1 MNSILVTG
9 SSGFIGKKVLEK
21 LPKLGVIT
29 DYDNSIRVNL
39 ENIEEVMKI
48 NSVDTVIHLAGKTPK
63 KELKWNDYFNNNI
76 SSTLNILEYCVKKN
90 VKKLIYV
97 SNYIYGNP
105 KYSPI
110 DENHPINPHNAYSES
125 KYLAERLCKFYCD
138 KTNLNLI
145 ILRPFNI
152 YGESM
157 NKGFLLSNLINSV
170 KTNQKVTIINKDSRR
185 DLLHVD
191 DFVDA
196 CILSLEY
203 SALPFWVFNVGSE
216 YSVSVREVIETAIRA
231 LGTHVNWRSAG
242 KNRKNEIP
250 DTIADCS
257 AIKRAL
263 NWRPRMSFEEGIQLL
278 LETEKHSYGNFSI
291 HQKH

>member
-9 SSGFIGKKVLEK
+9 SSGFIGRKVLEK

-29 DYDNSIRVNL
+29 DYNNSMRINL
-39 ENIEEVMKI
+39 QNIDEVMKI
-48 NSVDTVIHLAGKTPK
+48 DSADIVIHLGGKTPK

-90 VKKLIYV
+90 IKKLIYV

-157 NKGFLLSNLINSV
+157 NRGFLLSNLINSV
-170 KTNQKVTIINKDSRR
+170 KTKQKVTIINKDSKR

-191 DFVDA
+191 DFVDL
-196 CILSLEY
+196 ILKIKDYNCKFEI
-203 SALPFWVFNVGSE
+203 FNVGTGISF
-216 YSVSVREVIETAIRA
+216 SF
-231 LGTHVNWRSAG
+231 
-242 KNRKNEIP
+242 NEITEKIEKITLKKLNLEYLE
-250 DTIADCS
+250 DKKTFMEDIKADIS
-257 AIKRAL
+257 KIEEAVDWK
-263 NWRPRMSFEEGIQLL
+263 PRIGIEEGLKRML
-278 LETEKHSYGNFSI
+278 KSN
-291 HQKH
+291 

>member
-9 SSGFIGKKVLEK
+9 SSGFIGRKVVER

-48 NSVDTVIHLAGKTPK
+48 NSADTVIHLAGKTPK
-63 KELKWNDYFNNNI
+63 KELKWNDYFSNNI
-76 SSTLNILEYCVKKN
+76 SSTSNILEYCVKKN

-125 KYLAERLCKFYCD
+125 KYLAERLCKFYCH

-157 NKGFLLSNLINSV
+157 NEGFLLSNLINSV
-170 KTNQKVTIINKDSRR
+170 KTNEKVTIINKDSRR

-191 DFVDA
+191 DFVDL
-196 CILSLEY
+196 ILKIKDYNCKFEI
-203 SALPFWVFNVGSE
+203 FNVGTGIS
-216 YSVSVREVIETAIRA
+216 SSF
-231 LGTHVNWRSAG
+231 
-242 KNRKNEIP
+242 NEIIEKIEKITLKKL
-250 DTIADCS
+250 DLEYLEDKKIFIEDIKADITK
-257 AIKRAL
+257 IKEKL
-263 NWRPRMSFEEGIQLL
+263 DWKPRVGIEEGLQRML
-278 LETEKHSYGNFSI
+278 KSN
-291 HQKH
+291 

>member
-9 SSGFIGKKVLEK
+9 SSGFIGRKVLEK

-29 DYDNSIRVNL
+29 DYDNSMRVNL
-39 ENIEEVMKI
+39 QNIDEVMKI
-48 NSVDTVIHLAGKTPK
+48 DSVDIVIHLGGKTPK

-76 SSTLNILEYCVKKN
+76 STTLNILEYCIKKN

-157 NKGFLLSNLINSV
+157 NEDFLLSNLINSV
-170 KTNQKVTIINKDSRR
+170 KTDQKVTIINKDSRR
-185 DLLHVD
+185 DFLHVD
-191 DFVDA
+191 DFVDL
-196 CILSLEY
+196 ILKIKDYNCKFEI
-203 SALPFWVFNVGSE
+203 FNVGTGISF
-216 YSVSVREVIETAIRA
+216 SF
-231 LGTHVNWRSAG
+231 
-242 KNRKNEIP
+242 NEIIEKIEKITLKKLNLEYLE
-250 DTIADCS
+250 DEKIFIEDIKADITK
-257 AIKRAL
+257 IKEKL
-263 NWRPRMSFEEGIQLL
+263 DWKPRIGIEEGLKKML
-278 LETEKHSYGNFSI
+278 KTN
-291 HQKH
+291 

>member
-9 SSGFIGKKVLEK
+9 SSGFIGRKVVEK

-48 NSVDTVIHLAGKTPK
+48 NSADTVIHLAGKTPK
-63 KELKWNDYFNNNI
+63 KELKWNDYFSNNI

-157 NKGFLLSNLINSV
+157 NEGFLLSNLINSV
-170 KTNQKVTIINKDSRR
+170 KTNEKVTIINKDSRR

-191 DFVDA
+191 DFVDLVLKIKDYN
-196 CILSLEY
+196 CKFEI
-203 SALPFWVFNVGSE
+203 FNVGTGIS
-216 YSVSVREVIETAIRA
+216 SSF
-231 LGTHVNWRSAG
+231 
-242 KNRKNEIP
+242 NEIIEKIEKITLKKL
-250 DTIADCS
+250 DLEYLEDKKIFIEDIKADITK
-257 AIKRAL
+257 IKEKL
-263 NWRPRMSFEEGIQLL
+263 DWKPRIGIEEGLKRML
-278 LETEKHSYGNFSI
+278 KSN
-291 HQKH
+291 

>member
-9 SSGFIGKKVLEK
+9 SSGFIGRKVVER

-48 NSVDTVIHLAGKTPK
+48 NSADTVIHLAGKTPK
-63 KELKWNDYFNNNI
+63 KELKWNDYFSNNI
-76 SSTLNILEYCVKKN
+76 SSTSNILEYCVKKN

-157 NKGFLLSNLINSV
+157 NEGFLLSNLINSV
-170 KTNQKVTIINKDSRR
+170 KTNEKVTIINKDSRR

-191 DFVDA
+191 DFVDL
-196 CILSLEY
+196 ILKIKDYNCKFEI
-203 SALPFWVFNVGSE
+203 FNVGTGIS
-216 YSVSVREVIETAIRA
+216 SSF
-231 LGTHVNWRSAG
+231 
-242 KNRKNEIP
+242 NEIIEKIEKITLKKL
-250 DTIADCS
+250 DLEYLEDKKIFIEDIKADITK
-257 AIKRAL
+257 IKEKL
-263 NWRPRMSFEEGIQLL
+263 DWKPRVGIEEGLQRML
-278 LETEKHSYGNFSI
+278 KSN
-291 HQKH
+291 

>member
-191 DFVDA
+191 DFVDL
-196 CILSLEY
+196 ILKIKDYNCKFEI
-203 SALPFWVFNVGSE
+203 FNVGTGISF
-216 YSVSVREVIETAIRA
+216 SF
-231 LGTHVNWRSAG
+231 
-242 KNRKNEIP
+242 NEITEKIEKITLKKLNLEYLE
-250 DTIADCS
+250 DKKIFIEDIKADITK
-257 AIKRAL
+257 IKEKL
-263 NWRPRMSFEEGIQLL
+263 DWKPRIGIEEGLKTML
-278 LETEKHSYGNFSI
+278 KSN
-291 HQKH
+291 

>member
-9 SSGFIGKKVLEK
+9 SSGFIGRKVVEK

-48 NSVDTVIHLAGKTPK
+48 NSADTVIHLAGKTPK
-63 KELKWNDYFNNNI
+63 KELKWNDYFSNNI
-76 SSTLNILEYCVKKN
+76 SSTSNILEYCVKKN

-157 NKGFLLSNLINSV
+157 NEGFLLSNLINSV
-170 KTNQKVTIINKDSRR
+170 KTNEKVTIINKDSRR

-191 DFVDA
+191 DFVDL
-196 CILSLEY
+196 ILKIKDYNCKFEI
-203 SALPFWVFNVGSE
+203 FNVGTGIS
-216 YSVSVREVIETAIRA
+216 SSF
-231 LGTHVNWRSAG
+231 
-242 KNRKNEIP
+242 NEIIEKIEKITLKKL
-250 DTIADCS
+250 DLEYLEDKKIFIEDIKADITK
-257 AIKRAL
+257 IKEKL
-263 NWRPRMSFEEGIQLL
+263 DWKPRVGIEEGLQRML
-278 LETEKHSYGNFSI
+278 KSN
-291 HQKH
+291 

>member
-9 SSGFIGKKVLEK
+9 SSGFIGRKVLEK

-29 DYDNSIRVNL
+29 DYDNSMRVNL
-39 ENIEEVMKI
+39 QNIDEVMKI
-48 NSVDTVIHLAGKTPK
+48 DSVDIVIHLGGKTPK

-76 SSTLNILEYCVKKN
+76 SSTLNILEYCIKKN

-157 NKGFLLSNLINSV
+157 NEGFLLSNLINSV
-170 KTNQKVTIINKDSRR
+170 KTDQKVTVINKDSRR

-191 DFVDA
+191 DFVDL
-196 CILSLEY
+196 ILKIIDYNCKFEI
-203 SALPFWVFNVGSE
+203 FNVGTGISF
-216 YSVSVREVIETAIRA
+216 SF
-231 LGTHVNWRSAG
+231 
-242 KNRKNEIP
+242 NEIIEKIENVTLKKLNLEYLE
-250 DTIADCS
+250 DKKIFIEDIKADITK
-257 AIKRAL
+257 IKEKL
-263 NWRPRMSFEEGIQLL
+263 DWKPKIGIEEGLKRML
-278 LETEKHSYGNFSI
+278 KNN
-291 HQKH
+291 

>member
-9 SSGFIGKKVLEK
+9 SSGFIGRKVLEK

-29 DYDNSIRVNL
+29 DYNNSMRINL
-39 ENIEEVMKI
+39 QNIDEVMKI
-48 NSVDTVIHLAGKTPK
+48 DSADIVIHLAGKTPK

-90 VKKLIYV
+90 IKKLIYV

-157 NKGFLLSNLINSV
+157 NRGFLLSNLINSV
-170 KTNQKVTIINKDSRR
+170 KTKQKVTIINKDSKR

-191 DFVDA
+191 DFVDL
-196 CILSLEY
+196 ILKIKDYNCKFEI
-203 SALPFWVFNVGSE
+203 FNVGTGISF
-216 YSVSVREVIETAIRA
+216 SF
-231 LGTHVNWRSAG
+231 
-242 KNRKNEIP
+242 NEITEKIEKITLKKLNLEYLE
-250 DTIADCS
+250 DKKTFMEDIKADIS
-257 AIKRAL
+257 KIEEAVDWK
-263 NWRPRMSFEEGIQLL
+263 PRIGIEEGLKRML
-278 LETEKHSYGNFSI
+278 KSN
-291 HQKH
+291 

>member
-9 SSGFIGKKVLEK
+9 SSGFIGRKVVEK

-48 NSVDTVIHLAGKTPK
+48 NSADTVIHLAGKTPK
-63 KELKWNDYFNNNI
+63 KELKWNDYFSNNI

-157 NKGFLLSNLINSV
+157 NEGFLLSNLINSV
-170 KTNQKVTIINKDSRR
+170 KTNEKLTIINKDSRR

-191 DFVDA
+191 DFVDL
-196 CILSLEY
+196 ILKIKDYNCKFEI
-203 SALPFWVFNVGSE
+203 FNVGTGIS
-216 YSVSVREVIETAIRA
+216 SSF
-231 LGTHVNWRSAG
+231 
-242 KNRKNEIP
+242 NEIIEKIEKITLKKL
-250 DTIADCS
+250 DLEYLEDKKIFIEDIKADITK
-257 AIKRAL
+257 IKEKL
-263 NWRPRMSFEEGIQLL
+263 DWKPRVGIEEGLQRML
-278 LETEKHSYGNFSI
+278 KSN
-291 HQKH
+291 

>member
-9 SSGFIGKKVLEK
+9 SSGFIGRKVLEK
-21 LPKLGVIT
+21 LPKLEVIT
-29 DYDNSIRVNL
+29 DYDNSIRIDL
-39 ENIEEVMKI
+39 QNINEVMKI
-48 NSVDTVIHLAGKTPK
+48 NSADIVIHLAGKTPAN
-63 KELKWNDYFNNNI
+63 KELKWNDYFNSNI

-90 VKKLIYV
+90 IKKLIYV

-157 NKGFLLSNLINSV
+157 NRGFLLSNLINSV
-170 KTNQKVTIINKDSRR
+170 KTKQKVTIINKDSKR

-191 DFVDA
+191 DFVDL
-196 CILSLEY
+196 ILKIKDYNCKFEI
-203 SALPFWVFNVGSE
+203 FNVGTGISC
-216 YSVSVREVIETAIRA
+216 SF
-231 LGTHVNWRSAG
+231 
-242 KNRKNEIP
+242 NEIIEKIEKITSKKLNLEYLE
-250 DTIADCS
+250 DKKIFMDDIKADIS
-257 AIKRAL
+257 KIKEKL
-263 NWRPRMSFEEGIQLL
+263 DWKPRIGIDEGLKRML
-278 LETEKHSYGNFSI
+278 KNY
-291 HQKH
+291 

>member
-9 SSGFIGKKVLEK
+9 SSGFIGRKVVEK

-76 SSTLNILEYCVKKN
+76 SSTLNILEYCIIKN

-110 DENHPINPHNAYSES
+110 DEIHPINPHNSYSES
-125 KYLAERLCKFYCD
+125 KYLGERLCKFYCD
-138 KTNLNLI
+138 KMNINLI

-157 NKGFLLSNLINSV
+157 NKNFLLSNLINSI
-170 KTNQKVTIINKDSRR
+170 KTDQKMTIVNKDSRR
-185 DLLHVD
+185 DFLHVD
-191 DFVDA
+191 DFVDL
-196 CILSLEY
+196 ILKIKDYNCKFEI
-203 SALPFWVFNVGSE
+203 FNVGTGIS
-216 YSVSVREVIETAIRA
+216 SSF
-231 LGTHVNWRSAG
+231 
-242 KNRKNEIP
+242 NEITEKIEKITLKKL
-250 DTIADCS
+250 DLEYLEDKKIFIEDIKADITK
-257 AIKRAL
+257 IKEKL
-263 NWRPRMSFEEGIQLL
+263 DWKPRIGIEEGLKTML
-278 LETEKHSYGNFSI
+278 KSN
-291 HQKH
+291 

>member
-9 SSGFIGKKVLEK
+9 SSGFIGRKVLEK

-29 DYDNSIRVNL
+29 DYDNSMRVNL
-39 ENIEEVMKI
+39 QNIDEVMKI
-48 NSVDTVIHLAGKTPK
+48 DSVDIVIHLGGKTPK

-76 SSTLNILEYCVKKN
+76 STTLNILEYCIKKN

-157 NKGFLLSNLINSV
+157 NEDFLLSNLINSV
-170 KTNQKVTIINKDSRR
+170 KTDQKVTIINKDSRR
-185 DLLHVD
+185 DFLHVD
-191 DFVDA
+191 DFVDL
-196 CILSLEY
+196 ILKIIDYNCKFEI
-203 SALPFWVFNVGSE
+203 FNVGTGISF
-216 YSVSVREVIETAIRA
+216 SF
-231 LGTHVNWRSAG
+231 
-242 KNRKNEIP
+242 NEIIEKIEKITLKKLNLEYLE
-250 DTIADCS
+250 DEKIFIEDIKADITK
-257 AIKRAL
+257 IKEKL
-263 NWRPRMSFEEGIQLL
+263 DWKPRIGIEEGLKKML
-278 LETEKHSYGNFSI
+278 KTN
-291 HQKH
+291 

>member
-9 SSGFIGKKVLEK
+9 SSGFIGRKVVEK

-48 NSVDTVIHLAGKTPK
+48 NSADTVIHLAGKTPK
-63 KELKWNDYFNNNI
+63 KELKWNDYFSNNI
-76 SSTLNILEYCVKKN
+76 SSTSNILEYCVKKN

-110 DENHPINPHNAYSES
+110 DEIHPINPHNAYSES

-157 NKGFLLSNLINSV
+157 NEGFLLSNLINSV
-170 KTNQKVTIINKDSRR
+170 KTNEKVTIINKDSRR

-191 DFVDA
+191 DFVDL
-196 CILSLEY
+196 ILKIKDYNCKFEI
-203 SALPFWVFNVGSE
+203 FNVGTGIS
-216 YSVSVREVIETAIRA
+216 SSF
-231 LGTHVNWRSAG
+231 
-242 KNRKNEIP
+242 NEIIEKIEKITLKKL
-250 DTIADCS
+250 DLEYLEDKKIFIEDIKADITK
-257 AIKRAL
+257 IKEKL
-263 NWRPRMSFEEGIQLL
+263 DWKPRIGIEEGLKTML
-278 LETEKHSYGNFSI
+278 KSN
-291 HQKH
+291 

>member
-9 SSGFIGKKVLEK
+9 SSGFIGRKVVER

-48 NSVDTVIHLAGKTPK
+48 NSADTVIHLAGKTPK
-63 KELKWNDYFNNNI
+63 KELKWNDYFSNNI
-76 SSTLNILEYCVKKN
+76 SSTSNILEYCVKKN

-157 NKGFLLSNLINSV
+157 NEGFLLSNLINSV
-170 KTNQKVTIINKDSRR
+170 KTNEKVTIINKDSRR

-191 DFVDA
+191 DFVDL
-196 CILSLEY
+196 ILKIKDYNCKFEI
-203 SALPFWVFNVGSE
+203 FNVGTGIS
-216 YSVSVREVIETAIRA
+216 SSF
-231 LGTHVNWRSAG
+231 
-242 KNRKNEIP
+242 NEITEKIEKITLKKL
-250 DTIADCS
+250 DLEYLEDKKIFIEDIKADITK
-257 AIKRAL
+257 IKEKL
-263 NWRPRMSFEEGIQLL
+263 DWKPRIGIEEGLKRML
-278 LETEKHSYGNFSI
+278 KSN
-291 HQKH
+291 

>member
-9 SSGFIGKKVLEK
+9 SSGFIGRKVVEK

-48 NSVDTVIHLAGKTPK
+48 NSADTVIHLAGKTPK
-63 KELKWNDYFNNNI
+63 KELKWNDYFSNNI
-76 SSTLNILEYCVKKN
+76 SSTSNILEYCVKKN

-157 NKGFLLSNLINSV
+157 NEGFLLSNLINSV
-170 KTNQKVTIINKDSRR
+170 KTNEKLTIINKDSRR

-191 DFVDA
+191 DFVDL
-196 CILSLEY
+196 ILKIKDYNCKFEI
-203 SALPFWVFNVGSE
+203 FNVGTGIS
-216 YSVSVREVIETAIRA
+216 SSF
-231 LGTHVNWRSAG
+231 
-242 KNRKNEIP
+242 NEIIEKIEKITLKKL
-250 DTIADCS
+250 DLEYLEDKKIFIEDIKADITK
-257 AIKRAL
+257 IKERL
-263 NWRPRMSFEEGIQLL
+263 DWKPRVGIEEGLQRML
-278 LETEKHSYGNFSI
+278 KSN
-291 HQKH
+291 

>member
-9 SSGFIGKKVLEK
+9 SSGFIGRKVLEK

-29 DYDNSIRVNL
+29 DYDNSIRIDL
-39 ENIEEVMKI
+39 QNINEVMKI
-48 NSVDTVIHLAGKTPK
+48 NSADIVIHLAGKTPK
-63 KELKWNDYFNNNI
+63 KELKWNNYFNNNI
-76 SSTLNILEYCVKKN
+76 SSTLNILEYCIIKN

-138 KTNLNLI
+138 KMNINLI

-157 NKGFLLSNLINSV
+157 NKNFLLSNLINSI
-170 KTNQKVTIINKDSRR
+170 KTDQKMTIINKDSRR
-185 DLLHVD
+185 DFLHVD
-191 DFVDA
+191 DFVDL
-196 CILSLEY
+196 ILKIKDYNCKFEI
-203 SALPFWVFNVGSE
+203 FNVGTGISF
-216 YSVSVREVIETAIRA
+216 SF
-231 LGTHVNWRSAG
+231 
-242 KNRKNEIP
+242 NEIIEKIEKITSKKLNLEYLE
-250 DTIADCS
+250 DKKIFMDDIKADITK
-257 AIKRAL
+257 IKEKL
-263 NWRPRMSFEEGIQLL
+263 DWKPRIGIDEGLKRML
-278 LETEKHSYGNFSI
+278 KNY
-291 HQKH
+291 

>member
-9 SSGFIGKKVLEK
+9 SSGFIGRKVLEK

-29 DYDNSIRVNL
+29 DYDNSMRINL
-39 ENIEEVMKI
+39 QNIDEVMKI
-48 NSVDTVIHLAGKTPK
+48 NSVDTVIHLGGKTPK

-138 KTNLNLI
+138 KSNLNLI

-157 NKGFLLSNLINSV
+157 NQGFLLSNLINSI
-170 KTNQKVTIINKDSRR
+170 KTKQKVTIVNKDSRR

-191 DFVDA
+191 DFVDL
-196 CILSLEY
+196 ILKIKDYNCKFEI
-203 SALPFWVFNVGSE
+203 FNVGTGISF
-216 YSVSVREVIETAIRA
+216 SF
-231 LGTHVNWRSAG
+231 
-242 KNRKNEIP
+242 NEITEKIEKITLKKLNLEYLE
-250 DTIADCS
+250 DKKIFMEDIKADIS
-257 AIKRAL
+257 KIKEKVD
-263 NWRPRMSFEEGIQLL
+263 WKPRIEMEEGLKRML
-278 LETEKHSYGNFSI
+278 KSN
-291 HQKH
+291 

>member
-9 SSGFIGKKVLEK
+9 SSGFIGRKVLEK

-39 ENIEEVMKI
+39 QNIDEVMKI
-48 NSVDTVIHLAGKTPK
+48 DSADIVIHLAGKTPK

-76 SSTLNILEYCVKKN
+76 SSTLNILEYCVIKN

-110 DENHPINPHNAYSES
+110 DEIHPINPHNAYSES
-125 KYLAERLCKFYCD
+125 KYLGERLCKFYCD
-138 KTNLNLI
+138 KMNINLI

-157 NKGFLLSNLINSV
+157 NKNFLLSNLINSI
-170 KTNQKVTIINKDSRR
+170 KTDQKMTIVNKDSRR
-185 DLLHVD
+185 DFLHVD
-191 DFVDA
+191 DFVDL
-196 CILSLEY
+196 ILKIKDYNCKFEI
-203 SALPFWVFNVGSE
+203 FNVGTGISF
-216 YSVSVREVIETAIRA
+216 SF
-231 LGTHVNWRSAG
+231 
-242 KNRKNEIP
+242 NEIIEKIEKITSKKLNLEYLE
-250 DTIADCS
+250 DKKIFMDDIKADIS
-257 AIKRAL
+257 KIKEKL
-263 NWRPRMSFEEGIQLL
+263 DWKPKVGIDEGLKRML
-278 LETEKHSYGNFSI
+278 KNY
-291 HQKH
+291 

>member
-9 SSGFIGKKVLEK
+9 SSGFIGRKVLEK

-48 NSVDTVIHLAGKTPK
+48 NSADTVIHLAGKTPK
-63 KELKWNDYFNNNI
+63 KELKWNDYFSNNI
-76 SSTLNILEYCVKKN
+76 SSTSNILEYCVKKN

-157 NKGFLLSNLINSV
+157 NKNFLLSNLINSI
-170 KTNQKVTIINKDSRR
+170 KTDQKMTIINKDSKR

-191 DFVDA
+191 DFVDL
-196 CILSLEY
+196 ILKIKDYNCKFEI
-203 SALPFWVFNVGSE
+203 FNVGTGISF
-216 YSVSVREVIETAIRA
+216 SF
-231 LGTHVNWRSAG
+231 
-242 KNRKNEIP
+242 NEITEKIEKITLKKLNLEYLE
-250 DTIADCS
+250 DKKTFMEDIKADIS
-257 AIKRAL
+257 KIEEAVDWK
-263 NWRPRMSFEEGIQLL
+263 PRIGIEEGLKRML
-278 LETEKHSYGNFSI
+278 KSN
-291 HQKH
+291 

>member
-9 SSGFIGKKVLEK
+9 SSGFIGRKVLEK

-29 DYDNSIRVNL
+29 DYDNSIRIDL
-39 ENIEEVMKI
+39 QNINEVMKI
-48 NSVDTVIHLAGKTPK
+48 NSADIVIHLAGKTPK
-63 KELKWNDYFNNNI
+63 KKLEWNDYFNGNI

-110 DENHPINPHNAYSES
+110 DEIHPINPHNAYSES

-138 KTNLNLI
+138 KSNISLI

-157 NKGFLLSNLINSV
+157 NENFLLSNLINSI
-170 KTNQKVTIINKDSRR
+170 KTDQKMTIVNKDSRR
-185 DLLHVD
+185 DFLHVD
-191 DFVDA
+191 DLVDL
-196 CILSLEY
+196 ILKIKDYNCKFEIFNAGTGISFSFNEIIEKIEKITSKKLNLEY
-203 SALPFWVFNVGSE
+203 LEDKKIFINDIKADITKIKEKLDWKPKIGIDE
-216 YSVSVREVIETAIRA
+216 G
-231 LGTHVNWRSAG
+231 LKKML
-242 KNRKNEIP
+242 KNN
-250 DTIADCS
+250 
-257 AIKRAL
+257 
-263 NWRPRMSFEEGIQLL
+263 
-278 LETEKHSYGNFSI
+278 
-291 HQKH
+291 

>member
-9 SSGFIGKKVLEK
+9 SSGFIGRKVVEK

-48 NSVDTVIHLAGKTPK
+48 NSADTVIHLAGKTPK
-63 KELKWNDYFNNNI
+63 KELKWNDYFSNNI
-76 SSTLNILEYCVKKN
+76 SSTSNILEYCVKKN

-157 NKGFLLSNLINSV
+157 NEGFLLSNLINSV
-170 KTNQKVTIINKDSRR
+170 KTNEKLTIINKDSRR

-191 DFVDA
+191 DFVDL
-196 CILSLEY
+196 ILKIKDYNCKFEI
-203 SALPFWVFNVGSE
+203 FNVGTGIS
-216 YSVSVREVIETAIRA
+216 SSF
-231 LGTHVNWRSAG
+231 
-242 KNRKNEIP
+242 NEIIEKIEKITLKKL
-250 DTIADCS
+250 DLEYLEDKKIFIEDIKADITK
-257 AIKRAL
+257 IKEKL
-263 NWRPRMSFEEGIQLL
+263 DWKPRVGIEEGLQRML
-278 LETEKHSYGNFSI
+278 KSN
-291 HQKH
+291 